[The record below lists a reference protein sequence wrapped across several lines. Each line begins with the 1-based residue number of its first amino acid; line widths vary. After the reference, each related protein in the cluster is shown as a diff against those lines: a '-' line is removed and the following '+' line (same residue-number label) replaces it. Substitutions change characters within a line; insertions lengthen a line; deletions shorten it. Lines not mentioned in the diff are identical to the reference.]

1 MRNFGK
7 HVKIYSAMLALSML
21 GMAFFNV
28 TVPISGSPT
37 IVDAAPI
44 PGSSTIVDAHYGWL
58 GYNGNN
64 SIYLTSGFATNL
76 HNFTGSSSAKTTYPA
91 YSYPLPAVHNS
102 LSIGIA
108 SSFPGNSGINF
119 SFSEQCMPNGVL
131 GIYIPVVLSG
141 IEFINGT
148 ASCHSGMSLKTLY
161 SLCGIPSDNARTNIQ
176 YSALSGYDYG
186 LNISGERG
194 PYTRA
199 SGASGLI
206 LPGAED
212 NLAGYSQSPTLNTFY
227 NDNGKYYPGE
237 QAGCVKNFVDNGTFN
252 ATDGDCGHFLNKFS
266 SRELFHVCIPNKEF
280 GNTGQINIA
289 GENFVTPRSSI
300 QCEETG
306 CSIMGA
312 TASLKIPMVPAYT
325 IGGQVKDS
333 SGKGLPNQKVLI
345 RMVFPEPEAT
355 KCVDYVVNTSASG
368 SYEFFAAPGYQ
379 YNISLCSDPGHS
391 QCLSASSTNNEG
403 SNTGINFIVSS
414 ATFYESGFP
423 SGTSWSAA
431 PGSTLIKSSAKGTM
445 FFNFGDEMY
454 SHSSGLLTVFTIS
467 AQPKGLGGVSGLGYN
482 SNITLNDQ
490 YTVAFGKL
498 DCQQERLMDHNFR
511 E

>member
-28 TVPISGSPT
+28 TVPTSGSQT

-194 PYTRA
+194 LYTKA

-212 NLAGYSQSPTLNTFY
+212 NVVNYSESAAPNTFY

-237 QAGCVKNFVDNGTFN
+237 QTGCVKNFVDNGTFN
-252 ATDGDCGHFLNKFS
+252 ATDGNCGHFFNKFS
-266 SRELFHVCIPNKEF
+266 SRELFRACIPNKEF

-289 GENFVTPRSSI
+289 GENFVTPRASI

-325 IGGQVKDS
+325 IGGEVRDS

-403 SNTGINFIVSS
+403 SNTGINFVVSS

-423 SGTSWSAA
+423 SGTSWPAA
-431 PGSTLIKSSAKGTM
+431 PGNILTESSATGKII
-445 FFNFGDEMY
+445 FNAGDGMY
-454 SHSSGLLTVFTIS
+454 SHSSGFLPAFTIS
-467 AQPKGLGGVSGLGYN
+467 AQPKGSAGVSGIGAN
-482 SNITLNDQ
+482 LN
-490 YTVAFGKL
+490 VSLK
-498 DCQQERLMDHNFR
+498 R
-511 E
+511 